1 MLKWTVEE
9 LQRYR
14 RKPLKFDTTIDL
26 SASLHERDAKIQ
38 KATPVHVSGYV
49 KLDQNVFIVN
59 FKAETTLTVPSTRSL
74 QPVDVPT
81 VVTETEI
88 FAPEDEDVS
97 RFEEEDQMVMTM
109 EDDDIVDVEKAVE
122 DYLILSIPTQVL
134 TPAEQNENIMP
145 SGQGWQ
151 VISESDYNK
160 QKADHDEQPNNAF
173 AQLKNLFDNDSSDND

>member
-26 SASLHERDAKIQ
+26 SDALHERDEKIQ

-49 KLDQNVFIVN
+49 KLDQNAYVVS

-81 VVTETEI
+81 VITETEI

-97 RFEEEDQMVMTM
+97 RFDEEDQMVMSM

-134 TPAEQNENIMP
+134 TPEEQHENIMP

-151 VISESDYNK
+151 VISERDYNK
-160 QKADHDEQPNNAF
+160 QKEKNDEQPNNVF
-173 AQLKNLFDNDSSDND
+173 AQLKGLFGSNSSDDE